1 MKNIRFIA
9 LAFAT
14 LFITISLASCSQ
26 TKEEKDAEKLVKHI
40 KNGEYDDAVEL
51 LKELENDYDTT
62 KKSKKFYEALDK
74 EATSEDAIIR
84 TAWFIEAYL
93 PSIPEQTEE
102 DYTD

>member
-26 TKEEKDAEKLVKHI
+26 SKEEKDAEKIVKHI

-51 LKELENDYDTT
+51 VKELKDDYDTT
-62 KKSKKFYEALDK
+62 KKSKKFQEALDK

-84 TAWFIEAYL
+84 TAWFMKAYL
-93 PSIPEQTEE
+93 SHIQIEE
-102 DYTD
+102 VEVE